1 MKEQSAGRHVES
13 LGHVVPIPSQTVF
26 ALTSE

>member
-13 LGHVVPIPSQTVF
+13 LGHVVPIPSQT
-26 ALTSE
+26 ALTF